1 MIMNHGSIRDG
12 RAAERRIVGIR
23 AMLREPAGHKFEVD
37 IEDLSLTG
45 FRVHTIHRLGI
56 GARIWITIPTFAAM
70 PAEITRAD
78 RDVYGCRFVEPLHIA
93 VFDMIAARHRA

>member
-1 MIMNHGSIRDG
+1 MNGDPLRGG

-23 AMLREPAGHKFEVD
+23 AMLREPAGHKFEVS

-45 FRVHTIHRLGI
+45 FRVYTIHRLAL

-70 PAEITRAD
+70 PAEVTRQD
-78 RDVYGCRFVEPLHIA
+78 RDVYGCRFIEPLHAA
-93 VFDMIAARHRA
+93 VFDMIASRHRA